1 MVKIYVD
8 ADACPVKNEVERVAT
23 RHHIE
28 TYLVCDGGI
37 RPPLN
42 PLIQLVIV
50 DQGADAADDWIA
62 GHIGRADV
70 CVTGD
75 IPLAARC
82 LKESAFAIRP
92 NGNTYTKESIGMALA
107 TREIMQ
113 GLRETGE
120 MTGGPPPF
128 CKTDRSKFL
137 DRMEMLVQEA
147 MRLVPMHSNTFHT
160 KF

>member
-8 ADACPVKNEVERVAT
+8 ADGCPVKNEVERIAT
-23 RHHIE
+23 RHQLE

-42 PLIQLVIV
+42 PLIQLVV
-50 DQGADAADDWIA
+50 VNQGADAADDWIA
-62 GHIGRADV
+62 EHIERADI

-75 IPLAARC
+75 IPLADRC
-82 LKESAFAIRP
+82 LKEGAFTIRP
-92 NGNTYTKESIGMALA
+92 NGDTYTNDSIGMALA

-128 CKTDRSKFL
+128 SKSDRSKFL
-137 DRMEMLVQEA
+137 DRMEMIVQEA
-147 MRLVPMHSNTFHT
+147 MRS
-160 KF
+160 

>member
-8 ADACPVKNEVERVAT
+8 ADACPVKNEVERIAT
-23 RHHIE
+23 RHNLV

-42 PLIQLVIV
+42 PLIQLVV
-50 DQGADAADDWIA
+50 VNQGADAADDWIA
-62 GHIGRADV
+62 EHIERADI

-75 IPLAARC
+75 IPLADRC
-82 LKESAFAIRP
+82 LKEGAFTIRP
-92 NGNTYTKESIGMALA
+92 NGDTYTNDSIGMALA
-107 TREIMQ
+107 TRERMQ

-128 CKTDRSKFL
+128 SKSDRSKFL
-137 DRMEMLVQEA
+137 DRMEMIVQKA
-147 MRLVPMHSNTFHT
+147 RRS
-160 KF
+160 

>member
-1 MVKIYVD
+1 MVKIFVD
-8 ADACPVKNEVERVAT
+8 ADGCPVKNEVERIAT
-23 RHHIE
+23 RHRLE

-42 PLIQLVIV
+42 PLIQLVV
-50 DQGADAADDWIA
+50 VNQGADAADDWIA
-62 GHIGRADV
+62 EHIERADI

-75 IPLAARC
+75 IPLADRC
-82 LKESAFAIRP
+82 LKEGAFAIRP
-92 NGNTYTKESIGMALA
+92 NGDTYTNDSIGMALA

-128 CKTDRSKFL
+128 SKSDRSKFL
-137 DRMEMLVQEA
+137 DRMEMIVQKA
-147 MRLVPMHSNTFHT
+147 RKS
-160 KF
+160 

>member
-8 ADACPVKNEVERVAT
+8 ADGCPVKNEVERIAT
-23 RHHIE
+23 RHQIE

-42 PLIQLVIV
+42 PLIQLVV
-50 DQGADAADDWIA
+50 VNQGADAADDWIA
-62 GHIGRADV
+62 EHIEPADI

-75 IPLAARC
+75 IPLADRC
-82 LKESAFAIRP
+82 LKEGAFAIRP
-92 NGNTYTKESIGMALA
+92 NGDTYTNDSIGMALA
-107 TREIMQ
+107 IREIMQ

-128 CKTDRSKFL
+128 SKSDRSKFL
-137 DRMEMLVQEA
+137 DRMEMIVQKA
-147 MRLVPMHSNTFHT
+147 RRS
-160 KF
+160 

>member
-8 ADACPVKNEVERVAT
+8 ADACPVKNEVERIAT
-23 RHHIE
+23 RHNLE

-42 PLIQLVIV
+42 PLIQLVV
-50 DQGADAADDWIA
+50 VNQGADAADDWIA
-62 GHIGRADV
+62 EHIERADI

-75 IPLAARC
+75 IPLADRC
-82 LKESAFAIRP
+82 LKEGAFTIRP
-92 NGNTYTKESIGMALA
+92 NGDTYTNDSIGMALA

-128 CKTDRSKFL
+128 SKSDRSKFL
-137 DRMEMLVQEA
+137 DRMEMIVQKA
-147 MRLVPMHSNTFHT
+147 RRS
-160 KF
+160 

>member
-8 ADACPVKNEVERVAT
+8 ADACPVKNEVERIAT
-23 RHHIE
+23 RHQIE

-42 PLIQLVIV
+42 PLIQLIV
-50 DQGADAADDWIA
+50 VNQGAEAAVDWIA
-62 GHIGRADV
+62 EHIGRADI
-70 CVTGD
+70 CVTAD

-82 LKESAFAIRP
+82 LKEGAFAIRP
-92 NGNTYTKESIGMALA
+92 NGHTYTNDSIGMALA

-113 GLRETGE
+113 GLREAGE

-128 CKTDRSKFL
+128 SKSDRSKFL
-137 DRMEMLVQEA
+137 DRMEMIVQKA
-147 MRLVPMHSNTFHT
+147 RRS
-160 KF
+160 